1 MASQTI
7 TVTVAGIDYTATNP
21 GGRGQ
26 GNNWTVPALD
36 LTFKFQPLKWPEPE
50 QQFWQ
55 VGGDVRVGSA
65 TGLVAVPRD
74 EG

>member
-26 GNNWTVPALD
+26 GSNWTLPALG
-36 LTFKFQPLKWPEPE
+36 LTVKVPRLKWPG
-50 QQFWQ
+50 QQF
-55 VGGDVRVGSA
+55 GRSA
-65 TGLVAVPRD
+65 GKC
-74 EG
+74 G